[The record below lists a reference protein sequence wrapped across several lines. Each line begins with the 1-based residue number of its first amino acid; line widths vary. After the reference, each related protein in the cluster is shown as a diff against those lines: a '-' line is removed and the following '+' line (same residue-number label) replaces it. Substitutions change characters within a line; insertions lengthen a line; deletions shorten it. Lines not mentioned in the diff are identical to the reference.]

1 MSAAVEILAPTGLE
15 RAKKV
20 VEGLERARVVREP
33 SKAVRDR
40 LLVAWLS
47 DLEVAKRRRELVGQ
61 VDLLVKAREGVPFVL
76 VNAKTTKPRSYQALE
91 ILTQWS
97 SMVGFY
103 LAPDVKS
110 VRRMVRARAAGADD
124 KLMASA
130 LVEDGKLV
138 VWSCEPKRYVVP
150 VAEIPA
156 LAEMSPK
163 HLGDLELNE
172 SGSRLRW
179 DKADVDLNLD
189 AIRYYTDPKAK
200 KAQDQVRRQE
210 AARYAEAIR
219 AFREERGLKQT
230 DIEGLTERQ
239 VRRVEQGES
248 TPRSGT
254 LEKLAAAHGLSMD
267 EYLRELAKRSKG

>member
-1 MSAAVEILAPTGLE
+1 MNATVEILAPTDLE

-33 SKAVRDR
+33 SKAARER

-47 DLEVAKRRRELVGQ
+47 DLEVAKRRRELVDR
-61 VDLLVKAREGVPFVL
+61 VELLLKAREGVPFVV

-97 SMVGFY
+97 SLTGFY
-103 LAPDVKS
+103 LAPDVKAF
-110 VRRMVRARAAGADD
+110 RRMVAARAVDAED

-130 LVEDGKLV
+130 LLEDGKLV
-138 VWSCEPKRYVVP
+138 VWSCEPKRYVVA
-150 VAEIPA
+150 VSEIPA
-156 LAEMSPK
+156 LAAMNPK
-163 HLGDLELNE
+163 HLTDLELNE

-189 AIRYYTDPKAK
+189 AIRYHTDPKAK
-200 KAQDQVRRQE
+200 KAQDQVRRHE

-239 VRRVEQGES
+239 VRRVEQGENI
-248 TPRSGT
+248 PRSGT
-254 LEKLAAAHGLSMD
+254 LEKLSAAHGLSM
-267 EYLRELAKRSKG
+267 EQYLRELAKRSKR